1 MNSPHIC
8 SPRDAVT
15 RSLEIRTATTKFEID
30 QLRAALNS
38 EHSLKAG
45 RPAGNTIWQG
55 IYETDLD
62 EGYPVLCAVLCWSG
76 AALRL
81 KDRDEWIDWDP
92 LTRGSRLPLITQ
104 LRRFLVLQ
112 SRRKPNLATRCM
124 GLALRALPGHFE
136 QKYGYRPLLA
146 ESFSDPQIHE
156 GTIYKASNWTPLGF
170 SKGYR
175 RHKSEFY
182 IDEKSPKKYWV
193 YPLHKNSQKL
203 LSGPSPLT
211 EIYQK
216 GTCEGVA
223 GARCA
228 LAHKHL
234 RSLSDAF
241 YNVPDHRS
249 PFSRRYAKIAMF
261 GLIAHGLLVGAPNV
275 KAIWKR
281 CAALSQGQRKAI
293 GLNVR
298 SKSGNLVMP
307 GYDALNNFI
316 NGIDPVALAAALN
329 QWLAVHQDKLPK
341 SLALDG
347 KDLGHSLGAIVTLC
361 KHEDGRPVAM
371 ASYSGEKDDCELPV
385 AQKLLEES
393 APLLENATI
402 TSDALHTQ
410 KNEFHH
416 I

>member
-1 MNSPHIC
+1 MNSTHIC
-8 SPRDAVT
+8 SPRDHVT
-15 RSLEIRTATTKFEID
+15 KTLEIRQSNTQFEID
-30 QLRAALNS
+30 QLRAALNTG
-38 EHSLKAG
+38 HYLKAG

-55 IYETDLD
+55 VYETDVD

-81 KDRDEWIDWDP
+81 KDRDDWINWDP

-104 LRRFLVLQ
+104 LRRFFVLEA
-112 SRRKPNLATRCM
+112 RRKPNLATRCL
-124 GLALRALPGHFE
+124 GLALRKLPDHFE
-136 QKYGYRPLLA
+136 EKYGYRPLLA
-146 ESFSDPQIHE
+146 ESFSDPQCHE

-175 RHKSEFY
+175 RHKTEFY
-182 IDEKSPKKYWV
+182 LDEKSPKKYWV
-193 YPLHKNSQKL
+193 YPLNKKAQDL
-203 LSGPSPLT
+203 LSSPSPLP

-228 LAHKHL
+228 LDYKHL

-241 YNVPDHRS
+241 YEIPDHRS
-249 PFSRRYAKIAMF
+249 PYSRRYSKIAMF
-261 GLIAHGLLVGAPNV
+261 SLIAHGLLAGSPNV

-281 CAALSQGQRKAI
+281 SAALSQSQRKAI

-298 SKSGNLVMP
+298 NKDGRLVMP
-307 GYDALNNFI
+307 SYDALNNFV
-316 NGIDPVALAAALN
+316 NEADPHALADALN
-329 QWLAVHQDKLPK
+329 RWLAVHQDKLPK

-347 KDLGHSLGAIVTLC
+347 KDLGHNLGAIVTIC
-361 KHEDGRPVAM
+361 RHEDGRPVAM
-371 ASYSGEKDDCELPV
+371 ESYSGAKDDCELPI
-385 AQKLLEES
+385 AQELLKKSGE
-393 APLLENATI
+393 LLENATI

-410 KNEFHH
+410 KKR
-416 I
+416 IS